1 MAISVRMVLAALGFT
16 ALSLL
21 TAADRKKIGDVPAS
35 APQTS
40 AEAPANYVLG
50 PGDDLVIKVIDVDEI
65 STTPIRIDPS
75 GSIKLPL
82 IGWVS
87 AGGLTLQ
94 QLDTELIRR
103 FTKYV
108 AHPDVTVSIAQSH
121 SQPVSVFG
129 AVNNPGI
136 QQLQGS
142 KTLVE
147 MLSLAGGLRPDA
159 GNVVRITRLK
169 QWGTIPL
176 PSASAE
182 PGGRFYTAEV
192 SLRDLLDARRP
203 GENIDIRPRDVISV
217 PRADMI
223 YVVGD
228 VTKAGG
234 FVLNERASISVLQA
248 LALAQ
253 GLGKSA
259 SPSAARILHRTDD
272 ASVPDEIHVHLDKI
286 MAGKAADVPLKADDV
301 LFIPTSMAKK
311 VSIRAI
317 EALVQAGT
325 GIAIWHQ

>member
-1 MAISVRMVLAALGFT
+1 MAISVRPVWAALGFS

-21 TAADRKKIGDVPAS
+21 AGPDRKKISDVS
-35 APQTS
+35 DSTLQSGTES
-40 AEAPANYVLG
+40 PANYVLG
-50 PGDDLVIKVIDVDEI
+50 PGDDLLIKVIDVDEI
-65 STTPIRIDPS
+65 SPGPIRIDPS

-82 IGWVS
+82 IGWVD

-103 FTKYV
+103 FRKYV
-108 AHPDVTVSIAQSH
+108 EHPDVTVSIAQSH

-129 AVNNPGI
+129 AVNSPGV

-142 KTLVE
+142 KTLIE

-169 QWGTIPL
+169 EWGAIPL
-176 PSASAE
+176 PSALAE
-182 PGGRFYTAEV
+182 QGGRFYTAEV
-192 SLRDLLDARRP
+192 SLRDLLEARRP

-223 YVVGD
+223 YVVGE

-253 GLGKSA
+253 GLGRSA
-259 SPSAARILHRTDD
+259 SPSAARILHRTTGT
-272 ASVPDEIHVHLDKI
+272 SMPDEIHVNLDKI
-286 MAGKAADVPLKADDV
+286 MAGKAADMPLKADDV
-301 LFIPTSMAKK
+301 LFIPTSMTKK
-311 VSIRAI
+311 VGLRAI